1 MWSIGS
7 TARGLWERKQGLA
20 WARGI
25 HPRPPDAVRRGAF
38 IGVRDARGGYVAQQ
52 TRSGPQYPAVS
63 LSAIFTLTLAQRPE
77 WLAPRLGAEQRTG
90 TMLLGMG
97 AARHQNTPFVTPQET
112 ALHSF
117 SGACPQGMDSPDA
130 RDPQS
135 IRAET

>member
-1 MWSIGS
+1 MRFIGS
-7 TARGLWERKQGLA
+7 TAWGLWERKQGLA

-25 HPRPPDAVRRGAF
+25 HPRPSEAPRRGVL

-63 LSAIFTLTLAQRPE
+63 LSAIFPETLAQRPE
-77 WLAPRLGAEQRTG
+77 WLAPWLVAEQRPG
-90 TMLLGMG
+90 TMLLGVG
-97 AARHQNTPFVTPQET
+97 GHPPPEHAIRTPQET